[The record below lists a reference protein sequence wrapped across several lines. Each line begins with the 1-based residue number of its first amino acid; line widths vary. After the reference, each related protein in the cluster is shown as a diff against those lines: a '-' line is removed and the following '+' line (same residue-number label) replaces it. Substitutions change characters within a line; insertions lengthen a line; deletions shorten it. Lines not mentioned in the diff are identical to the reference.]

1 MQFNNFLFKARG
13 YAAQP
18 AAAAAARAGDVQST
32 TLPNKLIVAS
42 SETGSAISRVSIA
55 FRYEIL
61 NTHVPQK
68 S

>member
-1 MQFNNFLFKARG
+1 MQFNMNIFLFKARG

-18 AAAAAARAGDVQST
+18 AAAAAVRGGDVQST

-55 FRYEIL
+55 FR
-61 NTHVPQK
+61 
-68 S
+68 